1 MKNTQQCRMADRA
14 TGRTRTAATIVAD
27 LRAKRH
33 ERMHARPPPPPSRA
47 DDALWNGLYKACFD
61 DELRRIKAAWPK
73 RVPFAA
79 PGPAP
84 VAVPSPMNAAAAAV
98 PAQPNVGT
106 ATPAASPSP
115 ARRALSV
122 DVAPSPSP

>member
-84 VAVPSPMNAAAAAV
+84 VAVPSPRHAAAA

-106 ATPAASPSP
+106 AAPAASPSP